1 MKKIE
6 EFIEENIDEF
16 WNNEAIR
23 SRFLD
28 NNKKSKDIQTLIA
41 FKNDLY
47 RKKKLV
53 EALVEFA
60 EEL

>member
-28 NNKKSKDIQTLIA
+28 NNKKSKDIQTLLA

-53 EALVEFA
+53 DLLFEFA
-60 EEL
+60 QEL